1 MSELQLVSRYILQA
15 VTNSEIKLVKKHLN
29 QFEIFITKIKLVQQQ
44 CSLPVRISPGISS
57 GIPLALPVG
66 NYVIDVLASPFFFK
80 AQRLLF
86 VQINTK
92 DRANFSL
99 SVLTFGA
106 SVFVILLY

>member
-1 MSELQLVSRYILQA
+1 MSELQLVSRYILQVA
-15 VTNSEIKLVKKHLN
+15 TNSQIKLVKKNLN
-29 QFEIFITKIKLVQQQ
+29 QFQRFITKIKLVQKQ
-44 CSLPVRISPGISS
+44 CSLPVCISS

-66 NYVIDVLASPFFFK
+66 NYVIDVLASPFIFK

-99 SVLTFGA
+99 SV
-106 SVFVILLY
+106 

>member
-29 QFEIFITKIKLVQQQ
+29 QFQIFITKIKLVQQQ

-66 NYVIDVLASPFFFK
+66 NYVIDVLASPFF